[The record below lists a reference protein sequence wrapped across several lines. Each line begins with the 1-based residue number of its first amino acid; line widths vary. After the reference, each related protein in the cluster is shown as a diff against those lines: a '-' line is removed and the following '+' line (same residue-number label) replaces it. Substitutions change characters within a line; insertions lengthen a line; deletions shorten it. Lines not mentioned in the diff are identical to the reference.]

1 MFTLS
6 QPIMAHEFT
15 SGVFT
20 EGKKA
25 WHGLGQV
32 IDGQLTARE
41 AFTRANA
48 LYTVDKAPLIYRN
61 PITGEESNS
70 EHRCA
75 TYRTDTGDQ
84 LGTVGLNY
92 HPIQNEELC
101 KFAEALR
108 DDAVIESVVVLKGG
122 AKVAFSA
129 RLLGT
134 DAEVVK
140 GDIIHRR
147 LNGYLSHDG
156 TTAFGGMFSNIR
168 IVCANTLGYAQSD
181 ADRHGKQFKVSHT
194 KLGVAQIDQML
205 KSIDIARQTFGA
217 EVEEYKRMAETP
229 MDFESYKSWLTSIY
243 NMPAVKQDD
252 GTVRPGCISDAKVK
266 FNKLIHAW
274 AGGYGTSIDG
284 VSDTVWGGF
293 NAVTE
298 VETSLRDSSPSR
310 NIATVNGY
318 YTQKIV
324 NFARK
329 SALQLC
335 S

>member
-1 MFTLS
+1 MPHQFTD
-6 QPIMAHEFT
+6 
-15 SGVFT
+15 GVFANN
-20 EGKKA
+20 EEA

-32 IDGQLTARE
+32 IDGTLPARE
-41 AFTRANA
+41 MFTRANA
-48 LYTVDKAPLIYRN
+48 LYTVDKTPLIYRN
-61 PITGEESNS
+61 PITGAESPS

-84 LGTVGLNY
+84 LGSVGLNY
-92 HPIQNEELC
+92 QPIQNEELC

-108 DDAVIESVVVLKGG
+108 DDCEMESVVVLKGG

-129 RLLGT
+129 RILGT

-156 TTAFGGMFSNIR
+156 TSAFGGMFSNIR
-168 IVCANTLGYAQSD
+168 IVCANTLGYAQED
-181 ADRHGKQFKVSHT
+181 ADRHGKQFKISHT
-194 KLGVAQIDQML
+194 KLGVSQIDSVL
-205 KSIDIARQTFGA
+205 RSIDVARQTFGA

-229 MDFESYKSWLTSIY
+229 MDFNSYKTWLQSIY
-243 NMPAVKQDD
+243 EMPPVKLDD
-252 GTVRPGCISDAKVK
+252 GTLRPGCIEDSKVK
-266 FNKLIHAW
+266 WNKLAHAW
-274 AGGYGTSIDG
+274 VGGYGTHIDG

-293 NAVTE
+293 NALTE
-298 VETSLRDSSPSR
+298 VETSLREAPKSR

-318 YTQKIV
+318 YVQKIV
-324 NFARK
+324 KFARK
-329 SALQLC
+329 SALALC